1 MSMTR
6 KNPLDSCAKHP
17 ALEASATPV
26 ASAGT
31 ATSTPSATTSISHSE
46 VYKGW
51 TVTYDVARNPQTRW
65 HADKGEERIL
75 SSNYNELRR
84 TIDCVEWEKNRCEQ

>member
-1 MSMTR
+1 M
-6 KNPLDSCAKHP
+6 
-17 ALEASATPV
+17 
-26 ASAGT
+26 
-31 ATSTPSATTSISHSE
+31 
-46 VYKGW
+46 
-51 TVTYDVARNPQTRW
+51 TYDVARKPQTRW